1 MVEDKL
7 IQQLKSQKI
16 SITEDTI
23 LERLLDRYRWPK
35 LYSRDF
41 QPSVEAIKEDGTKH
55 QDFFDDDDYLNSLDC
70 IKSYEEGYSLIISKA
85 GTLCKD
91 LWLIQQILNQNYQ
104 KHINCNLY
112 FGNGKKSVS
121 FSKHNHPYPVIV
133 KNIYGTSK
141 WIIDEKQVVLED
153 QDVIWFD
160 RGVDHQVIEI
170 SDAKL
175 SLTCNIQ

>member
-1 MVEDKL
+1 MKEDKVT
-7 IQQLKSQKI
+7 KI
-16 SITEDTI
+16 IKDIDVALTEHNI

-55 QDFFDDDDYLNSLDC
+55 QDFFDDADYINSLDC
-70 IKSYEEGYSLIISKA
+70 IKSYEEGYSLIISNT

-91 LWLIQQILNQNYQ
+91 LWLIQQLLNQNYQ
-104 KHINCNLY
+104 RHINCNLY

-121 FSKHNHPYPVIV
+121 FPKHNHEYPVIV

-141 WIIDEKQVVLED
+141 WIIDEKEVVLKD

-160 RGVDHQVIEI
+160 KGVDHQVIEI